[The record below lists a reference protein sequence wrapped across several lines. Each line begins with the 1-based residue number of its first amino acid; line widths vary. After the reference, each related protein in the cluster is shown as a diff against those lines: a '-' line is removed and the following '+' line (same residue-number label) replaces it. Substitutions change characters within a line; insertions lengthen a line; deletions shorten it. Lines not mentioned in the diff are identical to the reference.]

1 MTTSLDQQ
9 FNKFPGGFSQI
20 PISNSRMNIAFCD
33 DELTHKLRRIL
44 QNHTTWVKSY
54 SQECN
59 QPGIGNKEAKKAIVH
74 KLLAINS
81 EIGNSIESRLQNGL
95 GKQLIGYLKDYIAD
109 LVKICE
115 SVAVGS
121 TQKKIILVN
130 KLKYHSKRITRHL
143 NAVNQRFLPFHEIE
157 PVFNDLIDSTV
168 ASIEARSRQ
177 DYTGEIRHHEDS
189 VGFSLR
195 LADLL
200 ANSVNKALSNPSS
213 VV

>member
-1 MTTSLDQQ
+1 
-9 FNKFPGGFSQI
+9 
-20 PISNSRMNIAFCD
+20 MNIAFCD

-95 GKQLIGYLKDYIAD
+95 GKQLIGF
-109 LVKICE
+109 
-115 SVAVGS
+115 
-121 TQKKIILVN
+121 LVN

-168 ASIEARSRQ
+168 ATIEARSRQ